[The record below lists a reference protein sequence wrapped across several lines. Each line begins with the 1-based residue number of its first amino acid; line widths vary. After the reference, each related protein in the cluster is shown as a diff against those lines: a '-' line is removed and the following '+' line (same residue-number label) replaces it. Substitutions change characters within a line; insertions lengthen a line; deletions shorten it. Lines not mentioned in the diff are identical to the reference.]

1 MYANIV
7 TAKIQKKLDLSWR
20 WKFSYSLS
28 SFIYQL
34 SKNHDVPC
42 KITYKT
48 GYLFIYNTFT
58 VQLKVQI
65 LAPKLLLTSKEI
77 VRTDLLLPQTAW
89 QNRQFIAEMLFLFS
103 VFFD

>member
-1 MYANIV
+1 MYANIF
-7 TAKIQKKLDLSWR
+7 TAKIQKQLSLSWR

-28 SFIYQL
+28 SFIYHL
-34 SKNHDVPC
+34 SKNHEVPC

-58 VQLKVQI
+58 VQWKVQI

-77 VRTDLLLPQTAW
+77 VRTDLLLPQKPGKTG
-89 QNRQFIAEMLFLFS
+89 NL
-103 VFFD
+103 